1 MARLFVTVV
10 NSGHLDFSD
19 PRLGV
24 LFSIDVCK
32 NARMA
37 YIPRKNSPAGG
48 KPFAKRPAFARSRA
62 TGAASAPRPYTRS
75 VSSSPR
81 PYVRRDADAPAQ
93 SARPYTRSD
102 SAAPRPYTRSA
113 SAAFKP
119 RASASSSYSATV
131 PPRARGATAPFR
143 GNAETRPRTSD
154 TRESAPFPQKAPYR
168 PSAGASLAR
177 TRIPRSSY
185 PSKSASAARAASSS
199 REEKP
204 VRKYSAPKPERTKL
218 ASFAP
223 NGTTNPATSWGEVAD
238 WYDTHLSK
246 GDTYHEKVILPNI
259 LRLVEPTK
267 GETILDLACGQGFFA
282 KAFAQK
288 GATLTGVD
296 ISEELITIAKQEA
309 MHITFHVGSAEA
321 LSMLKDKSFDKA
333 VIVLAIQNIEHINK
347 VLSEAARVLKVGGTF
362 HIVMNHPA
370 FRIPKRSSWEYD
382 DKKKV
387 QFRRVEQY
395 ASESRESIDMH
406 PGMKD
411 SPQTL
416 SFHRPLQY
424 YFKLLGKA
432 GFAVDR
438 LEEWI
443 SHKSSDSGPR
453 AKAENLS
460 RKEIPLFLYLRAQ
473 KIA

>member
-1 MARLFVTVV
+1 M
-10 NSGHLDFSD
+10 H
-19 PRLGV
+19 
-24 LFSIDVCK
+24 
-32 NARMA
+32 MA

-62 TGAASAPRPYTRS
+62 PGAASAPRSYDRNAPRTSSGTSSARPYIRRDGGSTSAPRPYTRS
-75 VSSSPR
+75 VTSSPR
-81 PYVRRDADAPAQ
+81 PYVRRDGDAPARTP
-93 SARPYTRSD
+93 RPYARSD
-102 SAAPRPYTRSA
+102 SASARPFTRGA

-119 RASASSSYSATV
+119 SGRASSSYSPSGAPT
-131 PPRARGATAPFR
+131 RSRGASAPFR
-143 GNAETRPRTSD
+143 GDAPPRSRSKEMD
-154 TRESAPFPQKAPYR
+154 NTREPAPFPQKAPYR
-168 PSAGASLAR
+168 PGQTTPSRSHLPKLRNDLSLPLAR
-177 TRIPRSSY
+177 
-185 PSKSASAARAASSS
+185 KSVTAKAS
-199 REEKP
+199 
-204 VRKYSAPKPERTKL
+204 RTKL
-218 ASFAP
+218 ASFVP
-223 NGTTNPATSWGEVAD
+223 NGTTNAATSWGEVAD

-259 LRLVEPTK
+259 LRLVEPKK

-296 ISEELITIAKQEA
+296 ISEELITIAKQES

-347 VLSEAARVLKVGGTF
+347 VLSETARILKKGGTF

-382 DKKKV
+382 DKTKV

-460 RKEIPLFLYLRAQ
+460 RKEIPLFLYLRAK
-473 KIA
+473 KISE

>member
-1 MARLFVTVV
+1 
-10 NSGHLDFSD
+10 
-19 PRLGV
+19 
-24 LFSIDVCK
+24 
-32 NARMA
+32 MA

-48 KPFAKRPAFARSRA
+48 KPFTKRPAFARSKVG
-62 TGAASAPRPYTRS
+62 GASSAPRSYDRSAPRSSSAGSSAPRPYVRRDSASSAGAPRPYTRS
-75 VSSSPR
+75 VTSSPR
-81 PYVRRDADAPAQ
+81 PYVRRDGDSPAR
-93 SARPYTRSD
+93 SPRPYVRSD
-102 SAAPRPYTRSA
+102 SATPRPFTRGA

-119 RASASSSYSATV
+119 STRTSSSYSPSGAPT
-131 PPRARGATAPFR
+131 RSRGASAPFR
-143 GNAETRPRTSD
+143 GDATSRPRSKEMHD
-154 TRESAPFPQKAPYR
+154 TREPAPFPQKAPYR
-168 PSAGASLAR
+168 PGATTLSETARPRAGGATSAD
-177 TRIPRSSY
+177 
-185 PSKSASAARAASSS
+185 
-199 REEKP
+199 KP
-204 VRKYSAPKPERTKL
+204 VRKYVAQKTERTKL

-259 LRLVEPTK
+259 LRLVEPKK

-296 ISEELITIAKQEA
+296 ISEELITIAKQES

-347 VLSEAARVLKVGGTF
+347 VLSETARILKKGGTF

-382 DKKKV
+382 DKSKV

-473 KIA
+473 KID

>member
-1 MARLFVTVV
+1 M
-10 NSGHLDFSD
+10 H
-19 PRLGV
+19 
-24 LFSIDVCK
+24 
-32 NARMA
+32 MA

-48 KPFAKRPAFARSRA
+48 KPFAKRPAFARSRVG
-62 TGAASAPRPYTRS
+62 GASSDPRPYSSSTRS
-75 VSSSPR
+75 ATSFPR
-81 PYVRRDADAPAQ
+81 PYVRQGGDAP
-93 SARPYTRSD
+93 SRTARPYTRSD
-102 SAAPRPYTRSA
+102 SATPRPFTRGA

-119 RASASSSYSATV
+119 RTGAASGASSSTSLSV
-131 PPRARGATAPFR
+131 PPRTRGASAPFR
-143 GNAETRPRTSD
+143 GDAPARTRTTD
-154 TRESAPFPQKAPYR
+154 TREAAPFPQKAPYR
-168 PSAGASLAR
+168 PAAGASLAR

-185 PSKSASAARAASSS
+185 PSKSALAGRQESPS
-199 REEKP
+199 RDERP
-204 VRKYSAPKPERTKL
+204 VRKYTAPKPERTKL

-259 LRLVEPTK
+259 IRLVEPKK

-288 GATLTGVD
+288 GATLSGVD
-296 ISEELITIAKQEA
+296 ISEELITIAKQES
-309 MHITFHVGSAEA
+309 MHITFHVGSAEE
-321 LSMLKDKSFDKA
+321 LSMFKDKSFDKA

-347 VLSEAARVLKVGGTF
+347 VLSETARVLKAGGTF

-473 KIA
+473 KIS

>member
-1 MARLFVTVV
+1 M
-10 NSGHLDFSD
+10 H
-19 PRLGV
+19 
-24 LFSIDVCK
+24 
-32 NARMA
+32 MA
-37 YIPRKNSPAGG
+37 YIPRKSSPASG
-48 KPFAKRPAFARSRA
+48 KPFTKRPAFARSKVG
-62 TGAASAPRPYTRS
+62 GASSAPRSYDRSAPRSSSNHTSRSSAPRPYVRRDSGSPAGAPRPYTRS

-81 PYVRRDADAPAQ
+81 PYVKRDGDAPARTP
-93 SARPYTRSD
+93 RPYVRSD
-102 SAAPRPYTRSA
+102 SASPRPFTRGA

-119 RASASSSYSATV
+119 RTGAASSYSSSV
-131 PPRARGATAPFR
+131 PPRTRGASAPYR
-143 GNAETRPRTSD
+143 GDSGATRARATD
-154 TRESAPFPQKAPYR
+154 TREPAAFPQKPPYR
-168 PSAGASLAR
+168 PGGSIRTESARPRVAGATGAD
-177 TRIPRSSY
+177 
-185 PSKSASAARAASSS
+185 
-199 REEKP
+199 KP
-204 VRKYSAPKPERTKL
+204 VRKYVAQKPERTKL

-259 LRLVEPTK
+259 LRLVEPKK

-296 ISEELITIAKQEA
+296 ISEELITIAKQES
-309 MHITFHVGSAEA
+309 MHITFHVGSAEE

-347 VLSEAARVLKVGGTF
+347 VLSETARILKKGGTF

-382 DKKKV
+382 DKQKV
-387 QFRRVEQY
+387 QFRRIEQY

-453 AKAENLS
+453 AKAENIS

-473 KIA
+473 KISDSK

>member
-1 MARLFVTVV
+1 M
-10 NSGHLDFSD
+10 H
-19 PRLGV
+19 
-24 LFSIDVCK
+24 
-32 NARMA
+32 MA
-37 YIPRKNSPAGG
+37 YIPRKNSPEGG

-62 TGAASAPRPYTRS
+62 RGTSSAPRAYTENTRS
-75 VSSSPR
+75 ATSYPR
-81 PYVRRDADAPAQ
+81 PYVRRDVDAPARP
-93 SARPYTRSD
+93 ARPYTKRD
-102 SAAPRPYTRSA
+102 TVTPRPFTRGA

-119 RASASSSYSATV
+119 RTGTSSSYSHTV
-131 PPRARGATAPFR
+131 PPRTRGASAPFR
-143 GNAETRPRTSD
+143 GDALARPRTSD
-154 TRESAPFPQKAPYR
+154 TREAVPFPQKAPYR
-168 PSAGASLAR
+168 PGAGATLAR
-177 TRIPRSSY
+177 ARIPRSSY
-185 PSKSASAARAASSS
+185 ANKPRTELGSRAAP
-199 REEKP
+199 RDEKP
-204 VRKYSAPKPERTKL
+204 VRKFTAAKPERTKL
-218 ASFAP
+218 VSFAP

-259 LRLVEPTK
+259 LRLVEPKK

-288 GATLTGVD
+288 GATLTGID
-296 ISEELITIAKQEA
+296 ISEELITIAKQES

-321 LSMLKDKSFDKA
+321 LSMFKDKSFDKA

-347 VLSEAARVLKVGGTF
+347 VLSEVARVLKAGGTF

-460 RKEIPLFLYLRAQ
+460 RKEIPLFLYLRAN
-473 KIA
+473 KF